1 MEPVDAERRVDPV
14 FEGSIPEVY
23 DEILVP
29 LIFEVYAIDIARRL
43 VPLCT
48 GPLLEVAAGTGVVT
62 RQLAARLDDSVA
74 ITATDLSTAMLD
86 RAAATGTSRGV
97 RWQQA
102 DAMDLPFADDS
113 FDAVVCQFGAMF
125 FPDRPAAYA
134 EVLRVLRPGG
144 VFVFNVWNG
153 VEDNDFARIVLQ
165 TLAEMFPD
173 DPPTFLHRI
182 PHGYHDPALI
192 KSDLAAAGFPI
203 PATIDLLEARSR
215 AATPMIPAIGLC
227 QGTPIRNEIM
237 ARDPQRLEEATTRV
251 AAEIG
256 RLYGSGDVD
265 GKISALV
272 VTVSAP

>member
-1 MEPVDAERRVDPV
+1 MDAQRQPDTV

-29 LIFEVYAIDIARRL
+29 LIFEVYAVDIARRL
-43 VPLCT
+43 VPLCM

-62 RQLAARLDDSVA
+62 RQLAARLDESVA

-86 RAAATGTSRGV
+86 RAAAIGTSRGV

-102 DAMDLPFADDS
+102 DAMELPFADDS

-144 VFVFNVWNG
+144 VFMFNVWTG
-153 VEDNDFARIVLQ
+153 IEDNDFARIVVE
-165 TLAEMFPD
+165 TIATMFPEN
-173 DPPTFLHRI
+173 PPNFIQRI
-182 PHGYHDPALI
+182 PHGYNDRGLI
-192 KSDLAAAGFPI
+192 QSDLAAAGFTGPVQI
-203 PATIDLLEARSR
+203 ELVEARSL
-215 AATPMIPAIGLC
+215 AASPHVAAIGYCHGTPM
-227 QGTPIRNEIM
+227 RNEIV
-237 ARDPQRLEEATTRV
+237 ARDPTRLDEATTRC
-251 AAEIG
+251 AEAIERDFG
-256 RLYGSGDVD
+256 TADID

-272 VTVSAP
+272 VTVMAP